1 MSGIGCTPLY
11 ARSPGGTQSS
21 GYTQRLVNSARN
33 CDQARVL
40 ARINNTPCSAVPR
53 ITLNKSQAN
62 SSGALELKKQ
72 ACSTAKLNNPNNGF
86 PSVGTSEGARI
97 QALIDK
103 EVYNCTQGI
112 NTAFI
117 RRVPANTI
125 CAVTPVP
132 VQANTPFVCQ
142 PSRFF

>member
-1 MSGIGCTPLY
+1 MSGIACTPLY

-40 ARINNTPCSAVPR
+40 ARINNTPCSPVPI
-53 ITLNKSQAN
+53 ITLNSSQAN
-62 SSGALELKKQ
+62 SSGALELVKQ
-72 ACSTAKLNNPNNGF
+72 SCGRNNLNNPNNGF

-97 QALIDK
+97 QQVIDTLA
-103 EVYNCTQGI
+103 YNSIQGI
-112 NTAFI
+112 NPTFI

-132 VQANTPFVCQ
+132 LPANTPFLCQ